1 MSDFWWFV
9 YIGNTQIFDE
19 KEKANKQKMCCF
31 TKTFVK
37 KRETGKKMRLQTDRE
52 FEQNKKKTE

>member
-19 KEKANKQKMCCF
+19 KEKANKQKNVLF
-31 TKTFVK
+31 YKDIREK
-37 KRETGKKMRLQTDRE
+37 KGNRKENEITNR
-52 FEQNKKKTE
+52 